1 MGDEREECQGC
12 HSGVMLRDDTGL
24 DNCMN
29 DDVTETQGKMGT
41 VFWEKKNT
49 EFKFFT
55 F

>member
-1 MGDEREECQGC
+1 MT
-12 HSGVMLRDDTGL
+12 LRDDTGL

-29 DDVTETQGKMGT
+29 DVTETQGKMGT
-41 VFWEKKNT
+41 VFQEKKNT